1 VAGDHAQ
8 RECGRSALKGG
19 HVVLIRV
26 VTIRAG
32 IPQTG
37 EGIAFVHGELQ
48 PMVAALDGNRGFT
61 MAVDRSSGR
70 YIGLTAWTDDEAAKA
85 TMDRDAR
92 LVGEATRRLG
102 GSESSIE
109 EFDLA
114 VAHSVKP
121 LRVGY
126 WGRFTRVEMTV
137 DDLDRAVLKFRD
149 TALPLFE
156 GYVGL
161 AAVNLF
167 VNRMSGVAESVIW
180 FDSLHVLRCSEPR
193 WEEMQKLL
201 AAVVPSLKIVEVA
214 ELQVVIAEMDPQ
226 S

>member
-1 VAGDHAQ
+1 
-8 RECGRSALKGG
+8 
-19 HVVLIRV
+19 VLIRV
-26 VTIRAG
+26 ITIRAG
-32 IPQTG
+32 IPRTG

-48 PMVAALDGNRGFT
+48 PKVAAMAGNRGFT
-61 MAVDRSSGR
+61 LAVDRSSGR
-70 YIGLTAWTDDEAAKA
+70 YIGLTAWADEEAIKA
-85 TMDRDAR
+85 NADRDAG
-92 LVGEATRRLG
+92 LVSDAVRRLG
-102 GSESSIE
+102 GSEPSVE
-109 EFDLA
+109 VFDLA

-121 LRVGY
+121 VRVGY
-126 WGRFTRVEMTV
+126 WGRFTRVEIAV

-156 GYVGL
+156 GFAGL

-193 WEEMQKLL
+193 AQEMQELL
-201 AAVVPSLKIVEVA
+201 AAVVPTLKIGEVA
-214 ELQVVIAEMDPQ
+214 ELEVVIAEMGPL